1 MVRLD
6 RSFSPFLSL
15 FNAYAPSRRSRL
27 LALLLLFTSTASRPV
42 NRRGTRVWEAA
53 VEDFDIPQNKMAE
66 SAKRVVDRALDEAR
80 RRDHALLT
88 NEHVCLAF
96 AQVEWDM
103 FGQVMRDLELNPHEI
118 LQAIEEHLRLLP
130 SVPGRDLRV
139 APSTKLLFKLALL
152 HASRSGRHTIEATDL
167 FSAIFEETQ
176 GIPVSIIRRHGIEPE
191 TVGTRL
197 ATRMRDHEQREERL
211 KKRFE
216 LPPFLKH
223 FAINLNQLARQDKV
237 PPVFGRDPEMDQ
249 VLEVLCHRERAN
261 SVLLLGEPGVG
272 KTAIAEGLAR
282 RIEFEPE
289 KVPVRL
295 RDCQIVNLQM
305 NTMVAGTMLRGMFED
320 RIQNVIRE
328 IKERPNLILFI
339 DEVHTMIGAG
349 SALGAPSDAA
359 NVFKSVLARGEVRII
374 GATTLSEYK
383 EFLQEDEALARRFRT
398 VHVSEP
404 SIEETRAILYS
415 LRPRL
420 ERNYSV
426 RIKDEAIETA
436 LEMSPRYMRHL
447 QLPDKVIGWLDTA
460 AVKAEISRRWEV
472 TSNDVV
478 NVISKVAQ
486 IPEDMVFR
494 EVSDRFRDMEGR
506 LGERV
511 VGQRQA
517 IDAVARRLVLNKGPL
532 KDGFDRPDGV
542 LLFLGPTGVGKT
554 ELAKS
559 VAQFLFGDEKK
570 MIRVDMS
577 EYQDGAVSVDK
588 LIGMPRGIVGSE
600 RGGVLT
606 NKLKDN
612 PYCVVLLDEVEK
624 ASPSMLNV
632 FLQAFD
638 EGWITDGRGKR
649 VYLSDAIVI
658 MTSNIG
664 SECFRKLSSPL
675 GFYSKQIGVEQVQG
689 EITREVERRFSPEFR
704 NRIDEI
710 VMFAPL
716 TKDEVRDI
724 ALQQIEK
731 IVRTLARTGRTLTVT
746 PEAIEQLVTD
756 GYSLAYGAR
765 FLKRVIEAKI
775 KLPISQRWTEG
786 LVFVADV
793 TEGRVE
799 INVVSEQAGYDELAA
814 IA

>member
-1 MVRLD
+1 M
-6 RSFSPFLSL
+6 
-15 FNAYAPSRRSRL
+15 
-27 LALLLLFTSTASRPV
+27 
-42 NRRGTRVWEAA
+42 
-53 VEDFDIPQNKMAE
+53 EDFDIPQNKLADSAE
-66 SAKRVVDRALDEAR
+66 RVIDRALDEAR
-80 RRDHALLT
+80 RREHALLT

-103 FGQVMRDLELNPHEI
+103 FGQVMRDVELNPHEI
-118 LQAIEEHLRLLP
+118 LQALEEHLRLLP
-130 SVPGRDLRV
+130 SAPGRDLRV

-152 HASRSGRHTIEATDL
+152 HASRSGRHSVEASDL

-191 TVGTRL
+191 ALVSRL
-197 ATRMRDHEQREERL
+197 ATRMRDHELREERL

-223 FAINLNQLARQDKV
+223 FATNLNQLARQDKI
-237 PPVFGRDPEMDQ
+237 PPVYGRDAEMDQ
-249 VLEVLCHRERAN
+249 VLEILCHRERAN

-359 NVFKSVLARGEVRII
+359 NVFKSVLARGEVRIV

-383 EFLQEDEALARRFRT
+383 EFMQEDEALARRFRT
-398 VHVSEP
+398 VHVAEP
-404 SIEETRAILYS
+404 SLDETRTILYN

-460 AVKAEISRRWEV
+460 AVRAEIAKRWEV
-472 TSNDVV
+472 TGGDVV
-478 NVISKVAQ
+478 NVISKIAR

-494 EVSDRFRDMEGR
+494 EVTDRFRNIEDR

-517 IDAVARRLVLNKGPL
+517 ISAVARRLVLNKGPL

-559 VAQFLFGDEKK
+559 VAEFLFGDDKK

-577 EYQDGAVSVDK
+577 EYQDGAVAVDK

-606 NKLKDN
+606 NQLKDS
-612 PYCVVLLDEVEK
+612 PYSVVLLDEVEK
-624 ASPSMLNV
+624 ASPGMLNL

-638 EGWITDGRGKR
+638 EGWLTDGRGKR

-664 SECFRKLSSPL
+664 SEFFRKLTSPL
-675 GFYSKQIGVEQVQG
+675 GFLSKQVGVEQIKG
-689 EITREVERRFSPEFR
+689 EVMREVERRFSPEFR
-704 NRIDEI
+704 NRIDE
-710 VMFAPL
+710 VVLFQPL
-716 TKDEVRDI
+716 TKDEVRTI
-724 ALQQIEK
+724 TGHQLERI
-731 IVRTLARTGRTLTVT
+731 RRSLAKTGRTLHIT
-746 PEAIEQLVTD
+746 PEAVEQIVQD
-756 GYSLAYGAR
+756 GYSLPYGAR
-765 FLKRVIEAKI
+765 FLKRCIEERI

-786 LVFVADV
+786 ETFTAEVR
-793 TEGRVE
+793 EGRVE
-799 INVVSEQAGYDELAA
+799 IDVVDAAGHVSPLAA

>member
-1 MVRLD
+1 VIDIDL
-6 RSFSPFLSL
+6 
-15 FNAYAPSRRSRL
+15 
-27 LALLLLFTSTASRPV
+27 
-42 NRRGTRVWEAA
+42 
-53 VEDFDIPQNKMAE
+53 DIPRNRLAE
-66 SAKRVVDRALDEAR
+66 SAERVVDRAVDDAHR
-80 RRDHALLT
+80 REHAVLT

-103 FGQVMRDLELNPHEI
+103 FGQLMQDLQLNPHEI
-118 LQAIEEHLRLLP
+118 LHALEDHMHVLP
-130 SVPGRDLRV
+130 TAPGRDLRV
-139 APSTKLLFKLALL
+139 AHATKLLFKLAML
-152 HASRSGRHTIEATDL
+152 HSSRSGRHTVEATDL

-176 GIPVSIIRRHGIEPE
+176 GVPVSIIRQHGIDPS
-191 TVGTRL
+191 TLVSRL
-197 ATRMRDHEQREERL
+197 ATRMRDNEMREERL

-223 FAINLNQLARQDKV
+223 FATNLNQLAWQDKV
-237 PPVFGRDPEMDQ
+237 PPVFGRDAEMEQ
-249 VLEVLCHRERAN
+249 VLEILCHRERAN

-282 RIEFEPE
+282 RIEFESE

-295 RDCQIVNLQM
+295 RDCQIINLQM

-328 IKERPNLILFI
+328 IKERPNLVLFI

-374 GATTLSEYK
+374 GATTMSEYK
-383 EFLQEDEALARRFRT
+383 EYIQEDEALARRFRT
-398 VHVSEP
+398 VHIAEP
-404 SIEETRAILYS
+404 SIEETRTILYS

-426 RIKDEAIETA
+426 RIQDDAIETA
-436 LEMSPRYMRHL
+436 LEMAPRYMRHL

-460 AVKAEISRRWEV
+460 AVKAEISRRWDV
-472 TSNDVV
+472 RAGDVV
-478 NVISKVAQ
+478 DVISKVSR

-494 EVSDRFRDMEGR
+494 EVSDRFRDLEDQLGR
-506 LGERV
+506 RV
-511 VGQRQA
+511 IGQKPA
-517 IDAVARRLVLNKGPL
+517 IDAVSRRLVLNKGPL

-559 VAQFLFGDEKK
+559 VAEFLFGDEKK
-570 MIRVDMS
+570 MVRLDMS
-577 EYQDGAVSVDK
+577 EYQDGAVAVDK

-606 NKLKDN
+606 NQLKDN
-612 PYCVVLLDEVEK
+612 PYSVVLLDEVEK
-624 ASPSMLNV
+624 ASPAMLNV

-638 EGWITDGRGKR
+638 EGWITDGRGRR

-664 SECFRKLSSPL
+664 SEFFRKLTNPL
-675 GFYSKQIGVEQVQG
+675 GFLSQQVGLNQIRNDIV
-689 EITREVERRFSPEFR
+689 REVERRFTPEFR
-704 NRIDEI
+704 NRIDEVVI
-710 VMFAPL
+710 FQPL
-716 TKDEVRDI
+716 AKDEVRQI
-724 ALQQIEK
+724 ALQQIDK
-731 IVRTLARTGRTLTVT
+731 IGQALARSRRTLHVT
-746 PEAIEQLVTD
+746 PEALEQLVQD
-756 GYSLAYGAR
+756 GYSLPYGAR
-765 FLKRVIEAKI
+765 FLKRTIESRI
-775 KLPISQRWTEG
+775 KLPISQRWN
-786 LVFVADV
+786 
-793 TEGRVE
+793 EGRDFTATVREGRIE
-799 INVVSEQAGYDELAA
+799 IELGPSELAA
-814 IA
+814 SA